1 VNLASQ
7 QQVLLEALWQPR
19 HADATELIATRAVLA
34 RATGQFYWERGLK
47 AYRSNGQEL
56 AQRALGSAYPV
67 VAQLLGEDNFHAL
80 ARELW
85 RQHPPQRGDVAQWG
99 GDLARL
105 IAALSDLA
113 GQEPYLADVAR
124 AEWALH
130 LAATAPD
137 AGMDAASFALI
148 AQSDPAQITLVLAPG
163 TAAIAS
169 AFPVASILLAHLGAG
184 PSLQEAGQLL
194 RDQCAETALVWR
206 EGLRPRVRA
215 ALPGEE
221 GFIAA
226 LQDQRSLLQAVEAAE
241 DFDLNAWMAPAA
253 QTGLLLGAR
262 TLSHEGTS

>member
-1 VNLASQ
+1 VNLALQ
-7 QQVLLEALWQPR
+7 QQALLEALWQPR
-19 HADATELIATRAVLA
+19 HADATEFIATRAVLA
-34 RATGQFYWERGLK
+34 RARGQNHWERGLK

-56 AQRALGSAYPV
+56 AQRALGAAYPV

-80 ARELW
+80 ARALW

-99 GDLARL
+99 GALAQL
-105 IAALSDLA
+105 IAALPDLA

-130 LAATAPD
+130 LAAAAPD
-137 AGMDAASFALI
+137 AGLDAASFALI
-148 AQSDPAQITLVLAPG
+148 AQSDPAHIALVLAPG

-169 AFPVASILLAHLGAG
+169 TFPVASILLAHLGAG

-206 EGLRPRVRA
+206 EGLKPRLRL
-215 ALPGEE
+215 ALPGEH
-221 GFIAA
+221 GFIRA
-226 LQDQRSLLQAVEAAE
+226 LQDRRSLLEAVQAAGELE
-241 DFDLNAWMAPAA
+241 LDAWMGLAA